1 MAWLTELTGLYATST
16 VLLIRKQLPLK
27 YRAII
32 AEAMDGELEFQFFHA
47 WFNVVFLASAFLTLS
62 LFYAQHKRDRDADL
76 PMYVSRR
83 D

>member
-1 MAWLTELTGLYATST
+1 MLCHCGLY
-16 VLLIRKQLPLK
+16 PLSSALHECC
-27 YRAII
+27 RAII